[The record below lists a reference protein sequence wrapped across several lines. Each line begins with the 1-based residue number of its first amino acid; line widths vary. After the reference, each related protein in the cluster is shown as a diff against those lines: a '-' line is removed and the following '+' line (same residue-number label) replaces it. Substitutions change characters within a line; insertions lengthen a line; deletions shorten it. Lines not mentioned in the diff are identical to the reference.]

1 MLTKLKDRLR
11 PHNFNARVAFRW
23 WVAGCQAA
31 TLLITWP
38 LWQVHRSPPMLP
50 VLPLP
55 QLDTGVALLLSLAV
69 VFIAPVTGII
79 LHTVLIVYAMLIDQT
94 RIQPQL
100 MSHTILLWGTLC
112 YLDAKTLSRAYLVAM
127 WTWAGLNKLLSPAF
141 LSDVGPS
148 LFGTLFTQAPVWLRE
163 NGGYAIAI
171 SELATGLMAAL
182 PRTRRLCGFMAFG
195 LHISILLTLVSLRAN
210 RNEAIWPWNLAL
222 ALSAFSLIA
231 PWQESIPRSI
241 GQSQLGTRLIIV
253 LILVLPAGFHFGLI
267 DTYFAHNLYSGNTP
281 IAASSA
287 FNPASTRSEFNVP
300 LPPEHRLYE
309 QWFHLVC
316 KPGDHLTIIDP
327 RWWFRIRGQGEREL
341 ACTSQ

>member
-1 MLTKLKDRLR
+1 MLTNLKSRLL
-11 PHNFNARVAFRW
+11 PYNVNALVAFRW
-23 WVAGCQAA
+23 WLVGCQAA

-38 LWQVHRSPPMLP
+38 LWQVHTSPPMLP

-55 QLDTGVALLLSLAV
+55 QLDTGVVLLLSLAMTV
-69 VFIAPVTGII
+69 IAPVTGIT

-94 RIQPQL
+94 RIQPQV
-100 MSHTILLWGTLC
+100 MSHAILLWGTLS
-112 YLDAKTLSRAYLVAM
+112 YRDAKTLSRAYLVSM
-127 WTWAGLNKLLSPAF
+127 WTWAGLNKLLSPVF
-141 LSDVGPS
+141 LTSVGPG
-148 LFGTLFTQAPVWLRE
+148 LFGTLFSQAPIWLRE
-163 NGGYAIAI
+163 TGGYTIAI
-171 SELATGLMAAL
+171 SELATGLLAVF
-182 PRTRRLCGFMAFG
+182 PRTRRLSGFMAFG
-195 LHISILLTLVSLRAN
+195 LHISILLTLLSLRAN

-222 ALSAFSLIA
+222 ALSAFALIV

-241 GQSQLGTRLIIV
+241 GQSRRGTRL
-253 LILVLPAGFHFGLI
+253 LIALIFISPAGFHVGLV

-287 FNPASTRSEFNVP
+287 YNPASSRSAFNVP

-309 QWFHLVC
+309 QWFRLVC

-327 RWWFRIRGQGEREL
+327 RWWFGIRGQREREI